1 MEKLKLIIGAE
12 NQRAICA
19 SKHLD
24 GGERGPVG
32 DSGPLARHVSSV
44 VLIWAIFFHCKSSVL
59 RYLDKSGESSGY
71 QPD

>member
-32 DSGPLARHVSSV
+32 NSGPLARHVSSV
-44 VLIWAIFFHCKSSVL
+44 VLI
-59 RYLDKSGESSGY
+59 
-71 QPD
+71 